1 MKKRYL
7 LTFLLLQLMT
17 SLPLVAQVCQ
27 VDSQYTSPG
36 IYPSDTLADLVVGVS
51 DTQVVQFVFPSD
63 TVLFGQ
69 TIAFDSF
76 RANVPNVPQG
86 MAYQCNQNHPTC
98 TYVTTP
104 PALTRGC
111 VTFYGV
117 PSSTTANYPAYDSI
131 MVDGIAYI
139 TVFGSAQS
147 LATPI
152 PIYYRVLAVG
162 IEDPLAAQ
170 IGLTVSPNPAYA
182 QAAVQFA
189 LPRSGEVRVSVH
201 NLLGEE
207 VGLVH
212 TGKLRAGQHTLS
224 VPVADLPPGC
234 YLLRLELDR
243 GLAVTVKKLLVVR

>member
-7 LTFLLLQLMT
+7 FTLLLLQLMT
-17 SLPLVAQVCQ
+17 SLPILAQVCQ

-36 IYPSDTLADLVVGVS
+36 IYPSDTLADLVVGIS

-76 RANVPNVPQG
+76 RATVPNIPAG
-86 MAYQCNQNHPTC
+86 LAYACNQNFPTC
-98 TYVTTP
+98 TYVTNP
-104 PALTRGC
+104 PNLTRGC
-111 VTFYGV
+111 ATITGI
-117 PSSTTANYPAYDSI
+117 PTSATAAYPAYDSI
-131 MVDGIAYI
+131 IVEGIAYI

-152 PIYYRVLAVG
+152 SIYYRVLPVG

-182 QAAVQFA
+182 QAALQFT
-189 LPRSGEVRVSVH
+189 LPRPGQVRISVH

-212 TGKLRAGQHTLS
+212 AGKLRSGPHHLA

-243 GLAVTVKKLLVVR
+243 GAAVTVKKLLVVR

>member
-7 LTFLLLQLMT
+7 FTLLLLQLMT
-17 SLPLVAQVCQ
+17 SLPLAAQVCQ

-36 IYPSDTLADLVVGVS
+36 IYPSDTLADLVVAVS
-51 DTQVVQFVFPSD
+51 DTQVIQFVFPAD

-69 TIAFDSF
+69 AIAFDSF
-76 RANVPNVPQG
+76 RASVPALPAG
-86 MAYQCNQNHPTC
+86 MSYECNQNHPTC
-98 TYVTTP
+98 TYVTNP

-117 PSSTTANYPAYDSI
+117 PTSATANYPAYDSI

-139 TVFGSAQS
+139 TVFGSVQS

-162 IEDPLAAQ
+162 MEDPLIAQ

-182 QAAVQFA
+182 QASVQFA
-189 LPRSGEVRVSVH
+189 LPRPGQVRVSVH

-212 TGKLRAGQHTLS
+212 AGKLRAGQHTLS
-224 VPVADLPPGC
+224 VPVADLPAGS
-234 YLLRLELDR
+234 YLLRFDLD
-243 GLAVTVKKLLVVR
+243 GGTAVTVKKLLVVR